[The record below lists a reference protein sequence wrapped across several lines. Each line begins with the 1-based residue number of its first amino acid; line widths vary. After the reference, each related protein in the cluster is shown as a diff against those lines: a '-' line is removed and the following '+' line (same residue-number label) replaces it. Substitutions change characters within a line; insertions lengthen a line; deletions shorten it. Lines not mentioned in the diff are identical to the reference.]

1 MGTRTAARI
10 AAQGDFLTL
19 VNFLSGRYQN
29 LAQMT
34 IAGLFAVRMTDSDT
48 VSIPSGPARADDGTA
63 AGRSD
68 CRSLRYCPVDTLVHT
83 SPTPFKCRSQGSA
96 GIGLMYVGGV
106 WVPFSIISGTGSVIT
121 FSDTISRLVSV
132 PFLDVVSTV
141 TS

>member
-10 AAQGDFLTL
+10 AAQGDFLAL
-19 VNFLSGRYQN
+19 VHFLSGRYQN

-34 IAGLFAVRMTDSDT
+34 VAGLFAVRMTAVPFGT
-48 VSIPSGPARADDGTA
+48 AQSIPLCIRPQRHLNVEV
-63 AGRSD
+63 RVP
-68 CRSLRYCPVDTLVHT
+68 PV
-83 SPTPFKCRSQGSA
+83 
-96 GIGLMYVGGV
+96 IGLMYVGGV

-121 FSDTISRLVSV
+121 FSDTISRPVSV